1 MLKKICT
8 IRSSLLNLKVDKH
21 RLPRW
26 TLSWRNLRPEKDI
39 CLCPTLTRRSSKV
52 ATTWCSMMM
61 TRESSNT
68 EWMTMMPELNPATSP
83 RWTKPKKMC
92 STNLEPNWTLQ
103 ETMMTIN
110 SWLELCWRRRLLVS
124 TAWPQTSN
132 KASWKWLW
140 QQEIRWL
147 QQETPKESQMIPP
160 ELPLDIT
167 DKIQPAETI
176 SIWREW
182 LKTKPILHLE
192 AKINTWTRTWATT
205 RMLIWRTCPTKR
217 NTCTCKRWTP
227 CRT

>member
-1 MLKKICT
+1 
-8 IRSSLLNLKVDKH
+8 
-21 RLPRW
+21 
-26 TLSWRNLRPEKDI
+26 
-39 CLCPTLTRRSSKV
+39 
-52 ATTWCSMMM
+52 MM

-110 SWLELCWRRRLLVS
+110 SWLEFCWRRRLLVS

-147 QQETPKESQMIPP
+147 LQETPKESQMIPP

-167 DKIQPAETI
+167 DKMKPAEKI

-182 LKTKPILHLE
+182 LKTKQILHLE